1 MTPLHGIACFYDVGF
16 GARAVSRKTPI
27 YFIVVVVVAVFLLL
41 LTMTM
46 TMTITLTMTMTM
58 TTINKKDNDNDN
70 ILETIETLFTFLTI
84 EKNNLNI
91 HSEPSI
97 KSDRGQH
104 SQYLTYNV
112 SLYILHFTCS
122 NTKVLLQWRRNEC
135 EDSACLPRSEHQLQP
150 VSKVVAK
157 WRACLPC
164 QANCEFC
171 FQNSSPIFRCACVRT
186 WTSMTSLHISII

>member
-70 ILETIETLFTFLTI
+70 LLETLFTFLTI

-164 QANCEFC
+164 QGNCEFC
-171 FQNSSPIFRCACVRT
+171 FQNSSPIFRCACVRA
-186 WTSMTSLHISII
+186 WTSVTSLHISII

>member
-1 MTPLHGIACFYDVGF
+1 MTPSHGIACFYDVGF
-16 GARAVSRKTPI
+16 GARAVSCKTPI

-97 KSDRGQH
+97 KSDRGQ
-104 SQYLTYNV
+104 
-112 SLYILHFTCS
+112 
-122 NTKVLLQWRRNEC
+122 LLQFLR
-135 EDSACLPRSEHQLQP
+135 
-150 VSKVVAK
+150 
-157 WRACLPC
+157 
-164 QANCEFC
+164 C
-171 FQNSSPIFRCACVRT
+171 FFFQT
-186 WTSMTSLHISII
+186 HYE

>member
-164 QANCEFC
+164 QGNCEFC
-171 FQNSSPIFRCACVRT
+171 FQNSSPIFRCACVRA
-186 WTSMTSLHISII
+186 WTSVTSLHISII

>member
-1 MTPLHGIACFYDVGF
+1 MLLRCWLRRSGCVSQDAYILHCCCCCCSFF
-16 GARAVSRKTPI
+16 
-27 YFIVVVVVAVFLLL
+27 VVVDD
-41 LTMTM
+41 
-46 TMTITLTMTMTM
+46 
-58 TTINKKDNDNDN
+58 DNDNDN
-70 ILETIETLFTFLTI
+70 YID
-84 EKNNLNI
+84 NDNDI

-164 QANCEFC
+164 QGNCEFC
-171 FQNSSPIFRCACVRT
+171 FQNSSPIFRCACVRA
-186 WTSMTSLHISII
+186 WTSVTSLHISII